1 MHGGVCF
8 HNDNNAVILEKK
20 FNIKRIERDIQDV
33 IFAGLNLY
41 GGN

>member
-1 MHGGVCF
+1 MYGGVCF
-8 HNDNNAVILEKK
+8 HNDSNADNLGKK
-20 FNIKRIERDIQDV
+20 FNIKGIERDIQDV